1 MAMYIKRL
9 LYTFGL
15 MSSRT
20 VWGKHIPLKRLMKSH
35 DGASDDADSLM
46 KRDISVNANAENSS
60 LPNSD
65 TMRSINSIYYVGPV
79 EVGGQ
84 NFQVIYDTGSNL
96 LWVPSLE
103 CGTSCLPHPLFTGA
117 ATPVNE
123 NFDLQYGSGSAS
135 GEYAKAPVTL
145 ADASLPSFKVGL
157 ANDVNFEGYQRSQYD
172 GLLGLAWPG
181 LGGRQDVPSLV
192 PSLYQAGQIP
202 ANLFTMYLAPDGT
215 SGELSLGEIDTSRYQ
230 GNMTW
235 LPLLLEQWWTVGL
248 TGLKTGE
255 STQVVSNSFSSPQTT
270 IVDSGTSLI
279 VGPNDQIS
287 NLMDSI
293 QSTSGVPVY
302 YDASSDMYG
311 VYCSDVGSLPTLTFT
326 LMGADKQQYHY
337 TMPGSTY
344 VLSSLSNDPRV
355 CALAFQKSGGM
366 SDGSVDWIL
375 GDPFL
380 RTFYSVYDYENARVG
395 LAAASPSAGS
405 VVPGD
410 KSALSI
416 TLHLSFTLLILVSL
430 YL

>member
-1 MAMYIKRL
+1 MLIKRFIFASGSSFL
-9 LYTFGL
+9 SAGL
-15 MSSRT
+15 A
-20 VWGKHIPLKRLMKSH
+20 KHVHLERHLKFYH
-35 DGASDDADSLM
+35 GASDETNLRL
-46 KRDISVNANAENSS
+46 KRDISMNANAENSS
-60 LPNSD
+60 LPNAD
-65 TMRSINSIYYVGPV
+65 TMRSINSVYYVGPV

-84 NFQVIYDTGSNL
+84 IFQVIYDTGSNL
-96 LWVPSLE
+96 LWVPSLQ
-103 CGTSCLPHPLFTGA
+103 CGSSCLPHPLFTGE

-123 NFDLQYGSGSAS
+123 NFELKYGSGSAS

-157 ANDVNFEGYQRSQYD
+157 ANDVDFDGYQRSYYD

-235 LPLLLEQWWTVGL
+235 LPLILEQWWTVGL

-255 STQVVSNSFSSPQTT
+255 GSQVVSNSYSNAQTT

-279 VGPNDQIS
+279 VGPDDQIS
-287 NLMDSI
+287 NLVDSI

-302 YDASSDMYG
+302 YDSSSDLYA
-311 VYCSDVGSLPTLTFT
+311 VYCSDVESLPTLTFT

-344 VLSSLSNDPRV
+344 VLASLSNDPRV
-355 CALAFQKSGGM
+355 CALSFQKSGGM

-395 LAAASPSAGS
+395 LAAASPSAGT
-405 VVPGD
+405 VIPGE
-410 KSALSI
+410 KCALSNSR
-416 TLHLSFTLLILVSL
+416 LLSISVIILVSL